1 MKKLLL
7 IAVLIAAC
15 LSATAYVACVAAPL
29 LGKNIKGSGKIV
41 AKTVPAPDFD
51 GIEASRAVKVVI
63 SDKVSDIRIEAD
75 DNLIDLVVVRAVKG
89 KLEATLDQKVNNIQN
104 GNVTITVPANGK
116 IRSLDASSASK
127 IIGET
132 TLKAGK
138 FSIEASSAAKIKAAV
153 EAVSCTIETSSASK
167 VEASIEAESCSLDA
181 SSASKIILE
190 GSAGTFRAD
199 MSSASK
205 LNAEKFSA
213 VNATID
219 TSSAASA
226 SIDCSGKLTASASAA
241 RRSATRATARLRW
254 KSRAAAASTNS
265 EFRNDATTMKEVKK
279 CSISGVAFTMDA
291 DAYEALETYLESLKT
306 TYKDTADGAEI
317 VADIEA
323 RIAEL
328 ILSAQDNTRIVEKPL
343 ILNIIRQMGSAED
356 ISRESVDR
364 DLHCDTPRIPRRLY
378 RDTENAKLG
387 GVCAGI
393 GKYFDIDPV
402 WVRLGLFLPLLFT
415 CFGWIPFLHWF
426 SPMFGNLFGIFLI
439 CYFIM
444 WFAVPAAR
452 SARQKLEM
460 NGEKITAQS
469 IGEVTAATATA
480 CAEPD
485 AKAKPIVAEVVSV
498 FGKVVLILLKIIA
511 GFIVFGLI
519 MAACALIIGMFAL
532 IVGGEGFFTPAVF
545 GNTVSIWIASLG
557 ILATLIPIILLI
569 YVLMCLIASRKP
581 GGKTVLAIFLL
592 WLASI
597 IAVSCVAIRENV
609 GDKFRTKRR
618 VLEQVF
624 QSEIVI
630 DGDTTTLERLL
641 EDYDDES
648 VIEEGRKTLHISV
661 PSKSIDITVD
671 KKQGELRVNADGRK
685 VSVKASETGDEASVT
700 IRRETDAA
708 DSAKTTRG
716 SAARSR

>member
-1 MKKLLL
+1 
-7 IAVLIAAC
+7 
-15 LSATAYVACVAAPL
+15 
-29 LGKNIKGSGKIV
+29 
-41 AKTVPAPDFD
+41 
-51 GIEASRAVKVVI
+51 
-63 SDKVSDIRIEAD
+63 
-75 DNLIDLVVVRAVKG
+75 
-89 KLEATLDQKVNNIQN
+89 
-104 GNVTITVPANGK
+104 
-116 IRSLDASSASK
+116 
-127 IIGET
+127 
-132 TLKAGK
+132 
-138 FSIEASSAAKIKAAV
+138 
-153 EAVSCTIETSSASK
+153 
-167 VEASIEAESCSLDA
+167 
-181 SSASKIILE
+181 
-190 GSAGTFRAD
+190 
-199 MSSASK
+199 
-205 LNAEKFSA
+205 
-213 VNATID
+213 
-219 TSSAASA
+219 
-226 SIDCSGKLTASASAA
+226 
-241 RRSATRATARLRW
+241 
-254 KSRAAAASTNS
+254 
-265 EFRNDATTMKEVKK
+265 MKEVKK

-291 DAYEALETYLESLKT
+291 DAYQELENYLDSLKK
-306 TYKDTADGAEI
+306 TYKDTPDGAEI

-328 ILSAQDNTRIVEKPL
+328 ILTTQDNTRVVEKPL
-343 ILNIIRQMGSAED
+343 ILNIIHQMGSVED
-356 ISRESVDR
+356 ISEESSDKKAPEE
-364 DLHCDTPRIPRRLY
+364 PRIPRRLY

-393 GKYFDIDPV
+393 GKYFDVDPV
-402 WVRLGLFLPLLFT
+402 WIRLGMFLPILLSFLH
-415 CFGWIPFLHWF
+415 WIPFMDWTG
-426 SPMFGNLFGIFLI
+426 SMMGNLFGIFVI
-439 CYFIM
+439 CYVIM

-452 SARQKLEM
+452 TARQKLEM

-469 IGEVTAATATA
+469 IRETTEATAG
-480 CAEPD
+480 CDPD
-485 AKAKPIVAEVVSV
+485 VRAKPIVAEAVSV

-609 GDKFRTKRR
+609 GDKFRTKRK

>member
-1 MKKLLL
+1 
-7 IAVLIAAC
+7 
-15 LSATAYVACVAAPL
+15 
-29 LGKNIKGSGKIV
+29 
-41 AKTVPAPDFD
+41 
-51 GIEASRAVKVVI
+51 
-63 SDKVSDIRIEAD
+63 
-75 DNLIDLVVVRAVKG
+75 
-89 KLEATLDQKVNNIQN
+89 
-104 GNVTITVPANGK
+104 
-116 IRSLDASSASK
+116 
-127 IIGET
+127 
-132 TLKAGK
+132 
-138 FSIEASSAAKIKAAV
+138 
-153 EAVSCTIETSSASK
+153 
-167 VEASIEAESCSLDA
+167 
-181 SSASKIILE
+181 
-190 GSAGTFRAD
+190 
-199 MSSASK
+199 
-205 LNAEKFSA
+205 
-213 VNATID
+213 
-219 TSSAASA
+219 
-226 SIDCSGKLTASASAA
+226 
-241 RRSATRATARLRW
+241 
-254 KSRAAAASTNS
+254 
-265 EFRNDATTMKEVKK
+265 MKEVKK

-444 WFAVPAAR
+444 WFAVPAPR
-452 SARQKLEM
+452 TARQKLEM

-469 IGEVTAATATA
+469 IGDVTAASAA
-480 CAEPD
+480 CDPD
-485 AKAKPIVAEVVSV
+485 SRAKPIIAEAVSV
-498 FGKVVLILLKIIA
+498 FGKVVLILLKIFA
-511 GFIVFGLI
+511 GFLVFGLI
-519 MAACALIIGMFAL
+519 MGACALIIGLFAV
-532 IVGGEGFFTPAVF
+532 IVGGESLFAPEILG
-545 GNTVSIWIASLG
+545 GTVSIWVASLG
-557 ILATLIPIILLI
+557 ILAGLVPLILLI

>member
-1 MKKLLL
+1 
-7 IAVLIAAC
+7 
-15 LSATAYVACVAAPL
+15 
-29 LGKNIKGSGKIV
+29 
-41 AKTVPAPDFD
+41 
-51 GIEASRAVKVVI
+51 
-63 SDKVSDIRIEAD
+63 
-75 DNLIDLVVVRAVKG
+75 
-89 KLEATLDQKVNNIQN
+89 
-104 GNVTITVPANGK
+104 
-116 IRSLDASSASK
+116 
-127 IIGET
+127 
-132 TLKAGK
+132 
-138 FSIEASSAAKIKAAV
+138 
-153 EAVSCTIETSSASK
+153 
-167 VEASIEAESCSLDA
+167 
-181 SSASKIILE
+181 
-190 GSAGTFRAD
+190 
-199 MSSASK
+199 
-205 LNAEKFSA
+205 
-213 VNATID
+213 
-219 TSSAASA
+219 
-226 SIDCSGKLTASASAA
+226 
-241 RRSATRATARLRW
+241 
-254 KSRAAAASTNS
+254 
-265 EFRNDATTMKEVKK
+265 MKEVKK

-519 MAACALIIGMFAL
+519 MAACALIIG
-532 IVGGEGFFTPAVF
+532 
-545 GNTVSIWIASLG
+545 NTVSIWIASLG

-609 GDKFRTKRR
+609 GDKFRTKRK

>member
-1 MKKLLL
+1 
-7 IAVLIAAC
+7 
-15 LSATAYVACVAAPL
+15 
-29 LGKNIKGSGKIV
+29 
-41 AKTVPAPDFD
+41 
-51 GIEASRAVKVVI
+51 
-63 SDKVSDIRIEAD
+63 
-75 DNLIDLVVVRAVKG
+75 
-89 KLEATLDQKVNNIQN
+89 
-104 GNVTITVPANGK
+104 
-116 IRSLDASSASK
+116 
-127 IIGET
+127 
-132 TLKAGK
+132 
-138 FSIEASSAAKIKAAV
+138 
-153 EAVSCTIETSSASK
+153 
-167 VEASIEAESCSLDA
+167 
-181 SSASKIILE
+181 
-190 GSAGTFRAD
+190 
-199 MSSASK
+199 
-205 LNAEKFSA
+205 
-213 VNATID
+213 
-219 TSSAASA
+219 
-226 SIDCSGKLTASASAA
+226 
-241 RRSATRATARLRW
+241 
-254 KSRAAAASTNS
+254 
-265 EFRNDATTMKEVKK
+265 MKEVKK

-498 FGKVVLILLKIIA
+498 FGKVVLILLKLFA
-511 GFIVFGLI
+511 GLLVFGLI
-519 MAACALIIGMFAL
+519 MGACALIIGLFAL
-532 IVGGEGFFTPAVF
+532 VVGGGGILSPFFPLGMTLWVP
-545 GNTVSIWIASLG
+545 ILG
-557 ILATLIPIILLI
+557 IFIVLIPVILLI

-581 GGKTVLAIFLL
+581 GGTTVLVIFLL
-592 WLASI
+592 WLASF
-597 IAVSCVAIRENV
+597 IACACIAIREDV
-609 GDKFRTKRR
+609 GDRFRAKRN
-618 VLEQVF
+618 VIEQVLNT
-624 QSEIVI
+624 EVVI
-630 DGDTTTLERLL
+630 DNDTTTVQKLL
-641 EDYDDES
+641 KEYES
-648 VIEEGRKTLHISV
+648 QNVIEDGHKTLHISI
-661 PSKSIDITVD
+661 PNKSIDITID
-671 KKQGELRVNADGRK
+671 KDKAGLEVKADGKRVK
-685 VSVKASETGDEASVT
+685 VGKSRKASAEEAGQST
-700 IRRETDAA
+700 QAAAEADA
-708 DSAKTTRG
+708 DT
-716 SAARSR
+716 AAQEQQTE